1 MNYSNESVIY
11 KLRSSQ
17 TKSDLERSAG
27 HLHLVI
33 VLLLFKLDDTLMVTG
48 YDARESRYNINQEL
62 LAMYAVYR
70 RLYAVYT
77 RSPRHRRGG
86 TACHRPSVS
95 QCEWKESLRTE
106 I

>member
-11 KLRSSQ
+11 KLCSSQ
-17 TKSDLERSAG
+17 TRSDLERSAG

-62 LAMYAVYR
+62 LALSALSRTLRGV
-70 RLYAVYT
+70 
-77 RSPRHRRGG
+77 SPNPMPHDTARHRP
-86 TACHRPSVS
+86 TVS

-106 I
+106 T

>member
-17 TKSDLERSAG
+17 TRSDLERSAG

-33 VLLLFKLDDTLMVTG
+33 VLLLFKLGDTLMVTG

-62 LAMYAVYR
+62 LACPHLFRTPNPRTTA
-70 RLYAVYT
+70 AG
-77 RSPRHRRGG
+77 RHR
-86 TACHRPSVS
+86 APSTIS
-95 QCEWKESLRTE
+95 
-106 I
+106 